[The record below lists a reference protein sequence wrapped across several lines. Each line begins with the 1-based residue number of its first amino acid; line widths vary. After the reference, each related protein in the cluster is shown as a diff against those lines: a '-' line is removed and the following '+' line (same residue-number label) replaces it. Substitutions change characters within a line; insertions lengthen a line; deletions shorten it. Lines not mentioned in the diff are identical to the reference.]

1 MTKSLIYFL
10 FLLVLGCPREPDNF
24 LVDTFFKD
32 LTKTITNNSQLEE
45 FKNLPIDSAVMIHN
59 KFTDIFQKP
68 VEVLLEDS
76 LYRSKFEL
84 SCSQNN
90 LNLTSI
96 EDGYVLAAM
105 FHNSLNHRPFEVGD
119 LKKHFY
125 PLYQRQQILKEDN
138 NKSTALESDCFV
150 EELTRISSWLEDS
163 IQGVEYIDADL
174 VLNASNPD
182 CKDNAMYN
190 EVYNETLYKYLEKRP
205 NQIIELLQLGNYGDT
220 PLKMILENIQN
231 PVNDGIDI
239 DLVIKSVQN
248 LENSDIKEKILESLK
263 IAKGKFH
270 Q

>member
-1 MTKSLIYFL
+1 M
-10 FLLVLGCPREPDNF
+10 
-24 LVDTFFKD
+24 
-32 LTKTITNNSQLEE
+32 EE
-45 FKNLPIDSAVMIHN
+45 FKNLPLDSAVMNHN
-59 KFTDIFQKP
+59 EFTDIFQKP
-68 VEVLLEDS
+68 IKVLLEDS

-84 SCSQNN
+84 SCSANN
-90 LNLTSI
+90 LRLTSI

-105 FHNSLNHRPFEVGD
+105 FHNSLNHKPFVVED
-119 LKKHFY
+119 LKKHFH
-125 PLYQRQQILKEDN
+125 PIYQRQQILKQDN
-138 NKSTALESDCFV
+138 SQSTALESDCFIK
-150 EELTRISSWLEDS
+150 ELIRISTWLEDS
-163 IQGVEYIDADL
+163 IESVEYIDADL
-174 VLNASNPD
+174 VLNASNLD
-182 CKDNAMYN
+182 CKDNAEFN
-190 EVYNETLYKYLEKRP
+190 EVYNETLYEYLEKKP